1 MTLGRKP
8 VRYPTGGGATV
19 EVYPDGGG
27 LWRWRRKDPDGRVAA
42 GPEGYT
48 RRDAALRA
56 ARRTNPPQGPPR

>member
-8 VRYPTGGGATV
+8 VRYPTTGGATV

-27 LWRWRRKDPDGRVAA
+27 LWRWRRKDPDGLVLHGR
-42 GPEGYT
+42 EGYT

-56 ARRTNPPQGPPR
+56 ARRHHPPQGAQR